1 MKIKSLQGGGLLTF
15 TPFIESPTTGTSRN
29 YSLKES
35 SKSDSGP
42 KNSTGI
48 LDDEI
53 YKELVNK
60 GGLMNDVDYLVQ
72 KLHSLQSAVVNPFMD
87 SSNSSSALKMIS
99 EINRLRQ
106 SNEIWKEANRSARS
120 QNSLGEIAVG
130 HSGEVF
136 IKNNDNK
143 IQAISASEYKKR
155 RDSVRLL
162 TNAELLHER
171 NQNPFLVGNDN
182 ISSVVGS
189 SVGLTKITD
198 HIKGII
204 SAFGTTSF
212 SDEKT
217 YTKAQADEIRKQ
229 LGQSVGQTP
238 SKEQM
243 ESLQVLNSII
253 DSPGDYAK
261 VKLEKSTERGQAM
274 KAARYIWSTLGSAA
288 QNKLRVTAIASGVD
302 NPVELILDMISNQTD
317 ESTGTTVT
325 PVDEKTAKGGSG
337 SESGSESEDGK
348 PQIKN
353 MTQFQMFFKQSLNG
367 VWTDFMM
374 NDPKIGSLFRGAVGS
389 KGPLVDKNDDPIG
402 TIKLSEVLTNHQY
415 NSLVDTSKIYLGDN
429 KVSSEDLNNIIYNSA
444 EDSGIIF
451 VPTKSDGSPD
461 YESLERFNE
470 ANQVFEANKS
480 NWTESQIRNHF
491 KRYHFDVNVQDSEQ
505 DGVSV
510 KVLAESNNVKPFL
523 VMSAYT
529 NDAVENIVE
538 NKNRLSRLSSQE
550 LDQMKPYFESI
561 WTIGSGKSS
570 KNLTPRNPWY
580 KFGTP
585 YYKGALL
592 IQVKP
597 EASVVADAFVGQG
610 PRHAVSSLDNV
621 KYNIRNSNQHSS
633 GGLNPMTSSAVI

>member
-106 SNEIWKEANRSARS
+106 SNEIWKEAKRFARS
-120 QNSLGEIAVG
+120 QDSLGEIAVG

-238 SKEQM
+238 SREQM

-325 PVDEKTAKGGSG
+325 PVDEKTAKGG
-337 SESGSESEDGK
+337 SGSESEDGK

>member
-15 TPFIESPTTGTSRN
+15 TPFIESPTTRTSGTSGN
-29 YSLKES
+29 YSTKEG

-106 SNEIWKEANRSARS
+106 SNEIWKEAKRSARS
-120 QNSLGEIAVG
+120 QDSLGEIAVG

-143 IQAISASEYKKR
+143 IQAISVSEYKKR

-189 SVGLTKITD
+189 SVGLNKITD

-288 QNKLRVTAIASGVD
+288 QNKLRVTAIANGVD

-325 PVDEKTAKGGSG
+325 PVDEKTAKGGS
-337 SESGSESEDGK
+337 SSGGGEGDEFKDK
-348 PQIKN
+348 PQ
-353 MTQFQMFFKQSLNG
+353 TPFELFHNG
-367 VWTDFMM
+367 RTGKDPFIW
-374 NDPKIGSLFRGAVGS
+374 NDPVTKKKFNMVATATGVLMKKDGTPIPMTTLKGVLDTEVGIVLDVNNIHF
-389 KGPLVDKNDDPIG
+389 GDKKVNLND
-402 TIKLSEVLTNHQY
+402 LTNILY
-415 NSLVDTSKIYLGDN
+415 DGRTAA
-429 KVSSEDLNNIIYNSA
+429 KVFMPAND
-444 EDSGIIF
+444 
-451 VPTKSDGSPD
+451 DGSPNYD
-461 YESLERFNE
+461 RLAQIKQIEEQIANDPSLTPEQI
-470 ANQVFEANKS
+470 NQIFAKNGLTFIQVDKDKKYFENDK
-480 NWTESQIRNHF
+480 F
-491 KRYHFDVNVQDSEQ
+491 
-505 DGVSV
+505 
-510 KVLAESNNVKPFL
+510 KPFL
-523 VMSAYT
+523 VFGGLTGDKANALEGNGRVTLMMSGEEDEMVRSMEET
-529 NDAVENIVE
+529 WNQ
-538 NKNRLSRLSSQE
+538 NKVSKFPTSKWF
-550 LDQMKPYFESI
+550 MKS
-561 WTIGSGKSS
+561 
-570 KNLTPRNPWY
+570 
-580 KFGTP
+580 
-585 YYKGALL
+585 YYKGL
-592 IQVKP
+592 
-597 EASVVADAFVGQG
+597 VAIPYKRDA
-610 PRHAVSSLDNV
+610 PYYTSAVSGNV
-621 KYNIRNSNQHSS
+621 LGPQVTLQHMREQELLSK
-633 GGLNPMTSSAVI
+633 GTEVNPSFSWFKN

>member
-15 TPFIESPTTGTSRN
+15 TPFIGSPTTGISGN
-29 YSLKES
+29 HSPKES
-35 SKSDSGP
+35 SKSDSSP

-72 KLHSLQSAVVNPFMD
+72 RLHSLQSATVNPFMD
-87 SSNSSSALKMIS
+87 ASNSSTALKMIS
-99 EINRLRQ
+99 EINKLRQ
-106 SNEIWKEANRSARS
+106 SSETWKEAGRSARS
-120 QNSLGEIAVG
+120 QNSLGEIAIG

-136 IKNNDNK
+136 IKNKDNK
-143 IQAISASEYKKR
+143 IQAISVSEYKKQ

-189 SVGLTKITD
+189 SVGLNKITD

-229 LGQSVGQTP
+229 LGQSVGKTP

-274 KAARYIWSTLGSAA
+274 KAARYIWSTLGSAS
-288 QNKLRVTAIASGVD
+288 QNKLQVTAIANGMDS
-302 NPVELILDMISNQTD
+302 PVELILDMISNQTD
-317 ESTGTTVT
+317 ESTNTTIT
-325 PVDEKTAKGGSG
+325 PIDEKTAKGGSS
-337 SESGSESEDGK
+337 SESGDEN

-374 NDPKIGSLFRGAVGS
+374 NDPKIGSLFKGAVGS

-402 TIKLSEVLTNHQY
+402 TIKLSEVLINHQY

-429 KVSSEDLNNIIYNSA
+429 KVSTEDLNNIIYNSA

-480 NWTESQIRNHF
+480 NWTESQIRKHF
-491 KRYHFDVNVQDSEQ
+491 ERYHFDVNVQNSEQ

-510 KVLAESNNVKPFL
+510 KILAESNNVKPFL
-523 VMSAYT
+523 VMSTYT
-529 NDAVENIVE
+529 NDAAENIVE
-538 NKNRLSRLSSQE
+538 NKNRLSKLSSQE
-550 LDQMKPYFESI
+550 LSQMKPYFESI

-570 KNLTPRNPWY
+570 TNLTPRNPWY

-585 YYKGALL
+585 YYKGAVL

-597 EASVVADAFVGQG
+597 EASVVADAFARQG

>member
-189 SVGLTKITD
+189 SVGLNKITD

-238 SKEQM
+238 SREQM

-325 PVDEKTAKGGSG
+325 PVDEKTAKGSG
-337 SESGSESEDGK
+337 SSSSSGDDGFKDK
-348 PQIKN
+348 PLSPFEILHNGETGKQIFN
-353 MTQFQMFFKQSLNG
+353 
-367 VWTDFMM
+367 W
-374 NDPKIGSLFRGAVGS
+374 NDPNTGLTFDLVATGVS
-389 KGPLVDKNDDPIG
+389 KLMDANGKMLGMSTLQKVLDTETGMLVN
-402 TIKLSEVLTNHQY
+402 T
-415 NSLVDTSKIYLGDN
+415 N
-429 KVSSEDLNNIIYNSA
+429 KVYFGNNVINLNDLKNIIY
-444 EDSGIIF
+444 
-451 VPTKSDGSPD
+451 DGREAARVYMPVTINGAPD
-461 YESLERFNE
+461 YRKLEQIKELEKLVLENE
-470 ANQVFEANKS
+470 EMTPEDINELFSKNGFE
-480 NWTESQIRNHF
+480 
-491 KRYHFDVNVQDSEQ
+491 Y
-505 DGVSV
+505 V
-510 KVLAESNNVKPFL
+510 KVDKDKKYIQNNNFKPFL
-523 VMSAYT
+523 VMSGYT
-529 NDAVENIVE
+529 GHKADIVQNNPALHAMTSTE
-538 NKNRLSRLSSQE
+538 EDGVADSLRQTWANEKIKNAPIKKFDLFTTYYAGLVAIPYKDDSSIYGSASNKNMLAPQVNLEHARVLLEQSKSP
-550 LDQMKPYFESI
+550 K
-561 WTIGSGKSS
+561 IGSSE
-570 KNLTPRNPWY
+570 
-580 KFGTP
+580 
-585 YYKGALL
+585 L
-592 IQVKP
+592 I
-597 EASVVADAFVGQG
+597 
-610 PRHAVSSLDNV
+610 
-621 KYNIRNSNQHSS
+621 Y
-633 GGLNPMTSSAVI
+633 

>member
-15 TPFIESPTTGTSRN
+15 TPFIGSPTTGISGN
-29 YSLKES
+29 HSPKES

-60 GGLMNDVDYLVQ
+60 GGLMNDVDNLVQ
-72 KLHSLQSAVVNPFMD
+72 RLHSLQSATVNPFMD
-87 SSNSSSALKMIS
+87 SGNSSSALKMIS

-106 SNEIWKEANRSARS
+106 SSETWKEAGRSARS
-120 QNSLGEIAVG
+120 QNSLGEIAIG

-136 IKNNDNK
+136 IKNKDNR
-143 IQAISASEYKKR
+143 IQAISVSEYKKK

-182 ISSVVGS
+182 ISSIVGS
-189 SVGLTKITD
+189 SVGLNKITE

-217 YTKAQADEIRKQ
+217 YTKTQTNKIRKQ
-229 LGQSVGQTP
+229 LGQSVGKTP

-274 KAARYIWSTLGSAA
+274 KAARYIWSTLGSAS
-288 QNKLRVTAIASGVD
+288 QNKLQVTAIANGMDS
-302 NPVELILDMISNQTD
+302 PVELILDMISNQTD
-317 ESTGTTVT
+317 ESINTTIT
-325 PVDEKTAKGGSG
+325 PIDEKTAKGGS
-337 SESGSESEDGK
+337 SSGSGDET

-374 NDPKIGSLFRGAVGS
+374 NDPKIGSLFKGAVGS

-402 TIKLSEVLTNHQY
+402 TIKLSEVLINHQY

-429 KVSSEDLNNIIYNSA
+429 KVSTEDLNNIIYNSA

-451 VPTKSDGSPD
+451 VPTKNDGSPD

-491 KRYHFDVNVQDSEQ
+491 KRYHFDVNVQNSEQ

-510 KVLAESNNVKPFL
+510 KILAESNNVKPFL

-529 NDAVENIVE
+529 NDAAENIVE
-538 NKNRLSRLSSQE
+538 NKNRLSKLSFQE

-585 YYKGALL
+585 YYKGAVL

-597 EASVVADAFVGQG
+597 EAGVVADAFVGQG

>member
-15 TPFIESPTTGTSRN
+15 TPFIGNPTTGASRN
-29 YSLKES
+29 YSPKES

-106 SNEIWKEANRSARS
+106 SNEIWKEAKRSAIS

-136 IKNNDNK
+136 IKDKDNR

-171 NQNPFLVGNDN
+171 NQNPFLTGNDN

-189 SVGLTKITD
+189 SVGLNKITD

-238 SKEQM
+238 SREQM

-261 VKLEKSTERGQAM
+261 VKLKKSTERGQAM

-288 QNKLRVTAIASGVD
+288 QNKLQVTAIANGVD

-402 TIKLSEVLTNHQY
+402 TVKLSEVLTNHQY

-470 ANQVFEANKS
+470 ANQIFEANKS

-505 DGVSV
+505 DGISV
-510 KVLAESNNVKPFL
+510 KVLAESNNIKPFL

-529 NDAVENIVE
+529 NDAAENIVE
-538 NKNRLSRLSSQE
+538 NKNRLSKLSSQE

>member
-1 MKIKSLQGGGLLTF
+1 MKIKNLQGGGLLTF
-15 TPFIESPTTGTSRN
+15 TPFIGSPTTGTSGN
-29 YSLKES
+29 YSPKES

-106 SNEIWKEANRSARS
+106 SNEIWREAKRSARS

-130 HSGEVF
+130 YSGEVF
-136 IKNNDNK
+136 IKDKDNR
-143 IQAISASEYKKR
+143 IQAISTSEYKKR

-171 NQNPFLVGNDN
+171 NQNPFLTGNDN

-189 SVGLTKITD
+189 SVGLNKITD

-229 LGQSVGQTP
+229 LGQSVGQMP
-238 SKEQM
+238 SREQM

-288 QNKLRVTAIASGVD
+288 QNKLQVTAIANGVD
-302 NPVELILDMISNQTD
+302 SPVEFILDMISNQTD
-317 ESTGTTVT
+317 ESTKTTVT
-325 PVDEKTAKGGSG
+325 PVDEKTAKGSDSSSSSG
-337 SESGSESEDGK
+337 DDGFKDK
-348 PQIKN
+348 PLSPFEILHNGETGKQIFN
-353 MTQFQMFFKQSLNG
+353 
-367 VWTDFMM
+367 W
-374 NDPKIGSLFRGAVGS
+374 NDPNTGLTFDLVATGVS
-389 KGPLVDKNDDPIG
+389 KLMDANGKMLGMSTLQKVLDTETGMLVN
-402 TIKLSEVLTNHQY
+402 T
-415 NSLVDTSKIYLGDN
+415 N
-429 KVSSEDLNNIIYNSA
+429 KVYFGNNVINLNDLKNIIY
-444 EDSGIIF
+444 
-451 VPTKSDGSPD
+451 DGREAARVYMPVTINGAPD
-461 YESLERFNE
+461 YRKLEQIKELEKLVLENE
-470 ANQVFEANKS
+470 EMTPEDINELFSKNGFE
-480 NWTESQIRNHF
+480 
-491 KRYHFDVNVQDSEQ
+491 Y
-505 DGVSV
+505 V
-510 KVLAESNNVKPFL
+510 KVDKDKKYIQNNNFKPFL
-523 VMSAYT
+523 VMSGYT
-529 NDAVENIVE
+529 GHKADIVQNNPALHAMTSTE
-538 NKNRLSRLSSQE
+538 EDGVADSLRQTWANEKIKNAPIKKFDLFTTYYAGLVAIPYKDDSSIYGSASNKNMLAPQVNLEHARVLLEQSKSP
-550 LDQMKPYFESI
+550 K
-561 WTIGSGKSS
+561 IGSSE
-570 KNLTPRNPWY
+570 
-580 KFGTP
+580 
-585 YYKGALL
+585 L
-592 IQVKP
+592 I
-597 EASVVADAFVGQG
+597 
-610 PRHAVSSLDNV
+610 
-621 KYNIRNSNQHSS
+621 Y
-633 GGLNPMTSSAVI
+633 